1 MTTDI
6 WKTVRN
12 IIKSWDGIES
22 DTWWI
27 GVAPEWSNR
36 PTWNLCQPI
45 ENPWEYH
52 QIIKSSASYS
62 DHQGAQERYN
72 HPQHQNYQKPL
83 GKSSNHQTMDCDLPK
98 TVRIIIKSSNGIVSL
113 GWYMSQGCQSGGDCR
128 KPSQISLFD
137 DLIWKYQMKMKMKSN
152 WFDDLIYEIIKSS
165 NNLIIWW
172 FDISNH
178 QIIWYQ
184 ISYLISKFDMKW
196 NIKSNWFDDLI
207 YENIKISN
215 HPIWWFDDLIYQ
227 IIKFDIKSSNWF
239 DDLISNLMIKFW

>member
-62 DHQGAQERYN
+62 DHQGAQERDN

-98 TVRIIIKSSNGIVSL
+98 TVRIIIKSSNGIGCL
-113 GWYMSQGCQSGGDCR
+113 GWDTSQGSGSGGDLR
-128 KPSQISLFD
+128 NRSRIP
-137 DLIWKYQMKMKMKSN
+137 
-152 WFDDLIYEIIKSS
+152 WFDDYMHEIMKS
-165 NNLIIWW
+165 
-172 FDISNH
+172 SNH
-178 QIIWYQ
+178 QIK
-184 ISYLISKFDMKW
+184 LISWSHTW
-196 NIKSNWFDDLI
+196 N
-207 YENIKISN
+207 
-215 HPIWWFDDLIYQ
+215 HQ
-227 IIKFDIKSSNWF
+227 IIK
-239 DDLISNLMIKFW
+239 

>member
-98 TVRIIIKSSNGIVSL
+98 TVRIIIKSSNGIGCL
-113 GWYMSQGCQSGGDCR
+113 GWDTSQGSGSGGDLR
-128 KPSQISLFD
+128 NRSRIP
-137 DLIWKYQMKMKMKSN
+137 
-152 WFDDLIYEIIKSS
+152 WFDDYMHEIMKSWNHQIKLISWS
-165 NNLIIWW
+165 HTW
-172 FDISNH
+172 NH
-178 QIIWYQ
+178 QII
-184 ISYLISKFDMKW
+184 K
-196 NIKSNWFDDLI
+196 
-207 YENIKISN
+207 
-215 HPIWWFDDLIYQ
+215 
-227 IIKFDIKSSNWF
+227 
-239 DDLISNLMIKFW
+239 